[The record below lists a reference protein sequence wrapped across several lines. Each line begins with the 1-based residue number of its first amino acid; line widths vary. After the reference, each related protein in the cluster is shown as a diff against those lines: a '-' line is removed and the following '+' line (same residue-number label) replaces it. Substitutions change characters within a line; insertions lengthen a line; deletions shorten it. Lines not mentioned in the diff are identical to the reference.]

1 MATRSAVIEKF
12 GASAVRI
19 TWTGLLNGDSGEAVT
34 FGVYTDRSVQVVGT
48 FGAGGSV
55 TMQGSN
61 DNTNFV
67 ALSDA
72 RGNALAIN
80 SARIEQIEDLSYSIK
95 PVVTAGDGTTSLT
108 VVLFAR
114 SK

>member
-1 MATRSAVIEKF
+1 MATRAAVVEKF
-12 GASAVRI
+12 GRDSVRI
-19 TWTGLLNGDSGEAVT
+19 TWSGLLNTDSGEAVT

-48 FGAGGSV
+48 FGTGGTV

-72 RGNALAIN
+72 RGAALAIN
-80 SARIEQIEDLSYSIK
+80 TARIEQIEDLSYSIK
-95 PVVTAGDGTTSLT
+95 PVITAGDGTTNLK

-114 SK
+114 CK